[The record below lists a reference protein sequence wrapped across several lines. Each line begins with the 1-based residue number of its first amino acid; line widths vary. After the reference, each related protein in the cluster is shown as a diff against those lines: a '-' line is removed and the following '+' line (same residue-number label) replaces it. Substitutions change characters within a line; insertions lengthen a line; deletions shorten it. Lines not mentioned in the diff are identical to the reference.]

1 MIKLSLLAL
10 FFTIPFF
17 GSGIY
22 YGVPLWVYIS
32 LGATLAYVVILLFII
47 EQRYHTLKDEHD

>member
-1 MIKLSLLAL
+1 MIKLSLLTL

-17 GSGIY
+17 GSDIY

-32 LGATLAYVVILLFII
+32 LGATLLYVFILLFII
-47 EQRYHTLKDEHD
+47 EKKYHTLKDDHE